1 MRTDPVIE
9 KKNIRIVK
17 GQELNNIVM
26 GITRVVAIIVAFVSV
41 FFFFIKI
48 LYF

>member
-1 MRTDPVIE
+1 MRIDPVFE
-9 KKNIRIVK
+9 KKNIRTVK
-17 GQELNNIVM
+17 GRELNNIVLA
-26 GITRVVAIIVAFVSV
+26 ITRVVAIIIAFVSV

>member
-1 MRTDPVIE
+1 MRTDPVTE
-9 KKNIRIVK
+9 KKNIRQIK
-17 GQELNNIVM
+17 GREINNIVL